1 MTNESITSDYYFVDL
16 FCGAGGTSTGIV
28 NHANI
33 IACINH
39 DKNAIASH
47 SANHPNAVHFTED
60 IRTVALEPLI
70 KMVADI
76 RRKNPRA
83 IICVWASLE
92 CTNHSNAKGG
102 VSRDAD
108 SRTLAEHLF
117 RYIEALNPDMVWIE
131 NVGEFKHWGP
141 LRIKSIA
148 HKNYSELL
156 MTKPTK
162 KKPEP
167 EYIMIPD
174 KEFKGQDYKRWVKE
188 MESYGY
194 NSSDILLNAADYG
207 CETSRKRL
215 FIQFAKPHI
224 KISWPKPTHDKYGR
238 HGLPTWKPVRP
249 LLQLDVHGESIFER
263 KKKLAPKTL
272 ERIYRGL
279 EKFCKEPFI
288 QKYYGHGDNT
298 VSLDV
303 PSPTLT
309 TKDRLSV
316 VQAQYLQYDYGNPVF
331 RGVNQP
337 APTITTHAKESLV
350 SCFMANEY
358 SGGGQQSSL
367 DSPAPTIMTVPKS
380 KIVVAQFRYDYYN
393 RDNNIGSLKD
403 PCTSIT
409 CNPMQRVVTAQFMAH
424 PNYNSRYMN
433 KDLNDPACAIT
444 TNPMQRLVTV
454 EQMIT
459 SHYSPGQTR
468 SINEPCAALTTVPH
482 ESLVTIE
489 KQFLQDHQ
497 FGNIGNSIDQPCPTL
512 IAKMDKKP
520 KYLITAQPGHGIPF
534 KLDDTLEER
543 KIKIF
548 MRKHGITDVKMRG
561 LFIPEMLLIMGF
573 PAAYILVGTQTEQK
587 KYIGNAV
594 PCFLVEKMIENSVH
608 KNKIAA

>member
-1 MTNESITSDYYFVDL
+1 MSNYYFIDL
-16 FCGAGGTSTGIV
+16 FCGAGGTTTGIV
-28 NHANI
+28 RHANV

-70 KMVADI
+70 AMVKEI
-76 RRKNPRA
+76 RRKNPKA
-83 IICVWASLE
+83 IICIWASLE

-102 VSRDAD
+102 ISRDAD

-141 LRIKSIA
+141 LRIKAVA
-148 HKNYSELL
+148 HKKYSELL
-156 MTKPTK
+156 MTKPSK
-162 KKPEP
+162 KKPVP
-167 EYIMIPD
+167 EYVMIPN
-174 KEFKGQDYKRWVKE
+174 KEFKGQDYNRWIKQ

-194 NSSDILLNAADYG
+194 NSDDILLNAADYG

-224 KISWPKPTHDKYGR
+224 KISWPEPTHDKRGR
-238 HGLPTWKPVRP
+238 NGLDVWKPVRP
-249 LLQLDVHGESIFER
+249 LLQLEEHGQSIFDR
-263 KKKLAPKTL
+263 KRGKLAPKTL
-272 ERIYRGL
+272 DRIYRGL
-279 EKFCKEPFI
+279 EKFCKVPFI
-288 QKYYGHGDNT
+288 VKYYGT
-298 VSLDV
+298 AKTPVSMDS

-316 VQAQYLQYDYGNPVF
+316 VQAQYLESQYGMSIG
-331 RGVNQP
+331 R
-337 APTITTHAKESLV
+337 T
-350 SCFMANEY
+350 
-358 SGGGQQSSL
+358 L
-367 DSPAPTIMTVPKS
+367 DSPAPTLTINPKQNLIS
-380 KIVVAQFRYDYYN
+380 CFVAQKVVLAQFRYDYYN
-393 RDNNIGSLKD
+393 RDNNIGSLED

-409 CNPMQRVVTAQFMAH
+409 CNPMQRIVTA
-424 PNYNSRYMN
+424 
-433 KDLNDPACAIT
+433 
-444 TNPMQRLVTV
+444 
-454 EQMIT
+454 
-459 SHYSPGQTR
+459 
-468 SINEPCAALTTVPH
+468 
-482 ESLVTIE
+482 E

-497 FGNIGNSIDQPCPTL
+497 FGNIGNSIDAPCPTL

-520 KYLITAQPGHGIPF
+520 KYLITAEIGPGIPF

-548 MRKHGITDVKMRG
+548 MRRNGITDVKMRG

-573 PAAYILVGTQTEQK
+573 PATYILKGTQTEKK

-594 PCFLVEKMIENSVH
+594 PCFLVEKLIEHSVRINEEYH
-608 KNKIAA
+608 LAA